1 MRDML
6 LSIDP
11 MGLILFTLPLIA
23 FCVGLVAQLVS
34 KKRIIILGVIFTVNL
49 ILTFAVFNS
58 TFFIYCFIY
67 TGIAELG
74 TLLADLITNLIK
86 KGSVRL

>member
-1 MRDML
+1 MRTML

-11 MGLILFTLPLIA
+11 MALTLFILPFIA
-23 FCVGLVAQLVS
+23 FCAGLVAQLIS
-34 KKRIIILGVIFTVNL
+34 KKRVIILGAIFTVTL

-58 TFFIYCFIY
+58 SFLPYCFIY

-74 TLLADLITNLIK
+74 TLLADLISKVLRSNQ
-86 KGSVRL
+86 

>member
-1 MRDML
+1 MRAML

-11 MGLILFTLPLIA
+11 MGLTLLTLPLIA
-23 FCVGLVAQLVS
+23 FCVGLVAQLIS
-34 KKRIIILGVIFTVNL
+34 MKRLIILGAIFTVTL

-58 TFFIYCFIY
+58 TFLIYCFIY

-74 TLLADLITNLIK
+74 TLLADLIIKVIK
-86 KGSVRL
+86 K